1 MRSVDFSFTPQVH
14 EWRQRLAAFM
24 TEHVYP
30 NEGVFHAQIADG
42 DRWQPTA
49 IVEALKPKASES
61 RAVEPVLAPQRV
73 WRRTH
78 QHRVRAALRD
88 HGALAR
94 ICRRGLQLLGARHRQ
109 HGGARSLWDQRSEE
123 TVARAA
129 AGGRNPILLCD
140 DRARRRLV

>member
-49 IVEALKPKASES
+49 IVEALKPQA
-61 RAVEPVLAPQRV
+61 
-73 WRRTH
+73 RT
-78 QHRVRAALRD
+78 AALWNLFLP
-88 HGALAR
+88 HSEYGA
-94 ICRRGLQLLGARHRQ
+94 GLTNTEYAPLCEIMGRSPGFAAEVFNCSAPDTGNMEVLLRYGTAEQ
-109 HGGARSLWDQRSEE
+109 K
-123 TVARAA
+123 
-129 AGGRNPILLCD
+129 
-140 DRARRRLV
+140 